1 MVCVKQGILC
11 TKWHARS
18 AWAQCV
24 PGAALRGPGA
34 ALAAL
39 DSARPGLFSSPGE
52 GVVAP
57 GTPPKGAPPQGGASA
72 AAAPAPAP
80 PRFVVVDGVE
90 GAEGGALEDVV
101 TALAAGWG
109 LAEEGGAAPPARPSN
124 GGGGVVLVLALATSR
139 EALPRLLGS
148 RALSRLRLEEL
159 QLPSERQLLLGA
171 VEADLLGPAHGDGA
185 AGARGARAPL
195 PSPALLALL
204 GDLAEQTDASAAGL
218 QRLLGAARE
227 AFRRRSGTAL
237 LGLADAAAGWRGGAG
252 LRDACAALPRA
263 TLEEAWAG
271 LRGLGAG
278 AGAAGGDHRRSG
290 REARAASASRLAEEL
305 EAVARAWHGHRTL
318 LRVIHAAARATGFAH
333 PPLPLLQLAA
343 NLGCRGYV
351 EEEFLTTT
359 DPARRPIFSRLLE
372 QVRALREE
380 EARGLLQAW
389 KAALAH
395 ELGAEGAG
403 EPGECPEPLGEEWG
417 EWARRLESLLG
428 AGAGPAGA
436 AAAAAAGP
444 PAEQSARMRSPARG
458 ATREKRSPVVASPP
472 RRIRGLKTARG
483 QKAALEAHLDA
494 LSRARSAKQQPGAA
508 SPAAAS
514 ALSAAVAE
522 ALSAAARRVLGNP
535 WVALPAAPLV
545 ALLSEREAL
554 EVREMLQPSPWLDTE
569 GALRHPGDA
578 LGCTCCS
585 RDGGTVPE
593 MEDAAVAFR
602 LLEECR
608 DGVGA
613 SDWFKDFCH
622 VHSREAARP
631 ACPVAKAAAKVKKNA
646 KKRSR
651 GLGAVDGAAEAE
663 NPPPGRRRVRRRGAP
678 RLSEAALAEAAAEA
692 QDGGAVEEGGAGE
705 GGAGGQEEKEVLM
718 ARFMR
723 AVAELQHVGLVRRN
737 KRRRGG
743 EYFQKTVLDIGRV
756 F

>member
-1 MVCVKQGILC
+1 
-11 TKWHARS
+11 
-18 AWAQCV
+18 
-24 PGAALRGPGA
+24 
-34 ALAAL
+34 
-39 DSARPGLFSSPGE
+39 
-52 GVVAP
+52 
-57 GTPPKGAPPQGGASA
+57 
-72 AAAPAPAP
+72 
-80 PRFVVVDGVE
+80 VDGVE

-109 LAEEGGAAPPARPSN
+109 LVEEGSPPVHSPNSRAS
-124 GGGGVVLVLALATSR
+124 VVLVLALATSR

-148 RALSRLRLEEL
+148 RTISRLRLEEL
-159 QLPSERQLLLGA
+159 QLPSERQLFLGA
-171 VEADLLGPAHGDGA
+171 VEDDLLGPAHGGGA
-185 AGARGARAPL
+185 VGARCGRAPL

-227 AFRRRSGTAL
+227 AFRRRSGIAL
-237 LGLADAAAGWRGGAG
+237 LGLADAAAGWRGGAEV
-252 LRDACAALPRA
+252 RDACAALPHD
-263 TLEEAWAG
+263 TLEEAWAA

-278 AGAAGGDHRRSG
+278 AGAVGGGRGRSSLK
-290 REARAASASRLAEEL
+290 ARPARVARLAEEL

-359 DPARRPIFSRLLE
+359 DPTRRPIFSRLLE
-372 QVRALREE
+372 QVRALQEE

-389 KAALAH
+389 KAALAD
-395 ELGAEGAG
+395 ELGAGGAA
-403 EPGECPEPLGEEWG
+403 EPGECPEPLGEEWV
-417 EWARRLESLLG
+417 EWARGLESLLG
-428 AGAGPAGA
+428 TGARPVSEA
-436 AAAAAAGP
+436 AAAAAAATVEAAGA
-444 PAEQSARMRSPARG
+444 PAEQPARACSPARPVSL
-458 ATREKRSPVVASPP
+458 KRSATAASPP
-472 RRIRGLKTARG
+472 RRIRGLKTSRG

-494 LSRARSAKQQPGAA
+494 LSRVRSARQAGSGRQQPGAVN
-508 SPAAAS
+508 PAAAS
-514 ALSAAVAE
+514 ALSAAAAE
-522 ALSAAARRVLGNP
+522 ALSAAARRVLGSP

-545 ALLSEREAL
+545 TLLAEREAL

-569 GALRHPGDA
+569 GALRHPGDV

-622 VHSREAARP
+622 VHSRESARP
-631 ACPVAKAAAKVKKNA
+631 APPAAKAAAGTKKKV
-646 KKRSR
+646 R
-651 GLGAVDGAAEAE
+651 GRGSADKTAE
-663 NPPPGRRRVRRRGAP
+663 NEDLPPSKRRARRRGAP
-678 RLSEAALAEAAAEA
+678 RLSEAALAEAEA
-692 QDGGAVEEGGAGE
+692 GAQGGGAGE
-705 GGAGGQEEKEVLM
+705 VRGAGEGAAAGLEEKEVLM